1 MKIMDVG
8 ICAPAV
14 WNRTVDLFGSKE
26 KALCWIHTRLS
37 ELDNRT
43 PEEILSENPSSPE
56 VDVILDRIEYGVFG

>member
-14 WNRTVDLFGSKE
+14 WNRAVDLFGSKE
-26 KALCWIHTRLS
+26 KALCWIRTRLS

-43 PEEILSENPSSPE
+43 PEEILSENPSSQA